1 MYEKGNPDSP
11 VPDPLWGQNER
22 SVGRLEL
29 YGWYPQPMGALN
41 RYHNSF
47 LIHPDPDIDA
57 TVNHNERNQ
66 LRNIAV
72 PHSQGKFLNLLIK
85 SVGAKRVLE
94 VGTLGG

>member
-1 MYEKGNPDSP
+1 MKKETPILLSPSRCGARMKG
-11 VPDPLWGQNER
+11 QF
-22 SVGRLEL
+22 GRLEL
-29 YGWYPQPMGALN
+29 YGWYPQLMGIYN

-47 LIHPDPDIDA
+47 LMHPDPDIDA
-57 TVNHNERNQ
+57 TVNHNELNH

-94 VGTLGG
+94 IGTLGG